1 MLMGIAEFLGLK
13 KPKGKEKKSST
24 EQFIEFCEQAAKTY
38 PYKGPVSPEIKHALD
53 YLEWPVE
60 PEAVYSA
67 AKMVGLYAAVAGIVV
82 TFMLLYVFFIAPN
95 GIDDILQYPMD
106 YLTNPMFLFFLSFPL
121 VFWAGGYYSILSM
134 PISEAK
140 KRFQQDM
147 FPALRTLGYFVM
159 SMKLVPNLEHGVKFA
174 TEHGKGFFADKLAR
188 VLWNTQLGVIR
199 TIEEGI
205 DNIAYQIGYYSGEFK
220 HALMRIRSSL
230 LEGDDAKRYVILD
243 SALREAKAGIK
254 EKMLAQADALYMP
267 SIQLFYVG
275 VFLPLLVFVIL
286 PIGAAFS
293 NNDILASPYFIF
305 GAYDV
310 ALPLLTFFFA
320 KYVISQRPNVYE
332 PPDIPDSYVKNYKS
346 VKNRA
351 LLFAAVAFVL
361 ILAAGYAL
369 HLVLD
374 VTPAKIAKELGM
386 PEATVEDILS
396 HPQAYPYKYQFITQT
411 YDLTPYAI
419 IYAVFLAVAA
429 AIAIYLRQLFAPK
442 AKHQADIMRMEDEF
456 KDAVYVLA
464 SRMGEGK
471 PLENALLA
479 VHENLPETKIAK
491 VFERIAYN
499 IRVLGL
505 TIRDAV
511 FSPAFGV
518 LKNLPSKRLH
528 DAFDVLVS
536 SVTLGTELAAKA
548 LVVLSEQLR
557 DEEDVVKSI
566 RTKLSE
572 IAGMMMLMGMFV
584 APAVLGITIALEKV
598 IMNSLSGLDLSGV
611 QNSSVSDAMS
621 QFGLNTNAFS
631 KIGNSQVLNMPAWIF
646 LAAVGIYVIEVAAL
660 LTYFSVY
667 LLNGKDRI
675 GLFVKMGYAVLVAA
689 AIYVVV
695 SYVSLQLVGSV
706 GV

>member
-1 MLMGIAEFLGLK
+1 MASILEFLGLK
-13 KPKGKEKKSST
+13 KPKQGKKKSSS
-24 EQFIEFCEQAAKTY
+24 EQFIEFCEQAAKKY
-38 PYKGPVSPEIKHALD
+38 PYNGKIAPELRHALE
-53 YLEWPVE
+53 YLEWPID
-60 PEAVYSA
+60 PAAVYSG
-67 AKMVGLYAAVAGIVV
+67 AKLAGLYAAVAGVFV
-82 TFMLLYVFFIAPN
+82 SMMLLYVMFIEPN
-95 GIDDILQYPMD
+95 GIEDILTYPMD
-106 YLTNPMFLFFLSFPL
+106 YLTNPMFLLFLSFPL
-121 VFWAGGYYSILSM
+121 LFWAGGYYSVLSM

-174 TEHGKGFFADKLAR
+174 TEHGKGFFADKLSR
-188 VLWNTQLGVIR
+188 VLWNTQLGVLH

-205 DNIAYQIGYYSGEFK
+205 DKIAYQIGYYSGEFK
-220 HALMRIRSSL
+220 HALMRVRSSL
-230 LEGDDAKRYVILD
+230 MEGDDAKRYVILD
-243 SALREAKAGIK
+243 SALREAKTGIK
-254 EKMLAQADALYMP
+254 ERMLEHAESLYMP
-267 SIQLFYVG
+267 SMQLFYVG
-275 VFLPLLVFVIL
+275 VFLPLLVFIIL

-293 NNDILASPYFIF
+293 KNAIVSSPYFIF

-320 KYVISQRPNVYE
+320 RYIISQRPNVYE
-332 PPDIPDSYVKNYKS
+332 MPYIPDSFVKDYDKIRR
-346 VKNRA
+346 RA
-351 LLFAAVAFVL
+351 IITAVIAFVAVVAFGYVAHL
-361 ILAAGYAL
+361 FLDTTPQRVAPMVGMSAEQIEQILA
-369 HLVLD
+369 
-374 VTPAKIAKELGM
+374 
-386 PEATVEDILS
+386 
-396 HPQAYPYKYQFITQT
+396 HPNQNPYKYQFLTQS
-411 YDLTPYAI
+411 YDFTPYVL
-419 IYAVFLAVAA
+419 IYSVYLAVAL
-429 AIAIYLRQLFAPK
+429 AIFVYLRMLYAPK
-442 AKHQADIMRMEDEF
+442 AKHQADIMKMEDEF

-479 VHENLPETKIAK
+479 VNENLPETKIAK

-518 LKNLPSKRLH
+518 LKNIPSKRLQ

-557 DEEDVVKSI
+557 DEEDVVKAI

-572 IAGMMMLMGMFV
+572 IAGMMIMMGMFI

-598 IMNSLSGLDLSGV
+598 IMSSLSGLDLSNL
-611 QNSSVSDAMS
+611 QNNGINQAMS
-621 QFGLNTNAFS
+621 QFGLNSGIMN
-631 KIGNSQVLNMPAWIF
+631 KIGNAKVLQMPVWVF
-646 LAAVGIYVIEVAAL
+646 LVSVGIYVLEVAAL
-660 LTYFSVY
+660 LTYFSIY
-667 LLNGKDRI
+667 LLNGRDKI
-675 GLFVKMGYAVLVAA
+675 GMFLKLGYAVLIAA
-689 AIYVVV
+689 VVYIVV
-695 SYVSLQLVGSV
+695 SYASLQMVGSM

>member
-1 MLMGIAEFLGLK
+1 MGIAEFLGLK
-13 KPKGKEKKSST
+13 KPKGKEQKSST
-24 EQFIEFCEQAAKTY
+24 EQFIEFCEQAAKKY
-38 PYKGPVSPEIKHALD
+38 PYKGQVSPEVKHALE

-67 AKMVGLYAAVAGIVV
+67 AKMVALYSAVAGLVV
-82 TFMLLYVFFIAPN
+82 SFVLIYMFFIEPN
-95 GIDDILQYPMD
+95 GIEDMLQYPMD
-106 YLTNPMFLFFLSFPL
+106 YITNPMLLFFLSLPL
-121 VFWAGGYYSILSM
+121 VFWAGGYYSVLSM
-134 PISEAK
+134 PVSEAK

-174 TEHGKGFFADKLAR
+174 TEHGKGFFANKLAK

-205 DNIAYQIGYYSGEFK
+205 DSVAYQIGYYSGEFK

-243 SALREAKAGIK
+243 AALREAKAGVK

-275 VFLPLLVFVIL
+275 VFLPLLVFIIL

-293 NNDILASPYFIF
+293 NNQMLASPYFIF
-305 GAYDV
+305 GTYDI
-310 ALPLLTFFFA
+310 ALPLLTLFFA

-332 PPDIPDSYVKNYKS
+332 PPDIPDRYVKNYKAI
-346 VKNRA
+346 KNRA
-351 LLFAAVAFVL
+351 MLSAAGVFIL
-361 ILAAGYAL
+361 ILAMGYGL

-374 VTPAKIAKELGM
+374 VTPAKVAKELSM
-386 PEATVEDILS
+386 PVATVEDILS
-396 HPQAYPYKYQFITQT
+396 HPKAYPYKYQFITQT
-411 YDLTPYAI
+411 YDLTPYAL
-419 IYAVFLAVAA
+419 IYAVFLAIAA
-429 AIAIYLRQLFAPK
+429 AVAIYLRQLYTPK
-442 AKHQADIMRMEDEF
+442 SKYQSDIMRMEDEF

-479 VHENLPETKIAK
+479 VNENLPETKIARI
-491 VFERIAYN
+491 FERIAYN

-518 LKNLPSKRLH
+518 LNDIPSKRLH

-566 RTKLSE
+566 RNKLSE
-572 IAGMMMLMGMFV
+572 IASMMMLMGMFV
-584 APAVLGITIALEKV
+584 APAVLGITVALEKV
-598 IMNSLSGLDLSGV
+598 IMNSLAGLDLSGA
-611 QNSSVSDAMS
+611 QSSDVSDAMS
-621 QFGLNTNAFS
+621 QFGLNTKGFS
-631 KIGNSQVLNMPAWIF
+631 SIGNSQVLSMPSWIF
-646 LAAVGIYVIEVAAL
+646 LAAVGVYVLEVAAL

-667 LLNGKDRI
+667 LLNGRDRI
-675 GLFVKMGYAVLVAA
+675 GMFVKMSYAVIVAA
-689 AIYVVV
+689 VIYVVV
-695 SYVSLQLVGSV
+695 SYASLQLVSSV

>member
-1 MLMGIAEFLGLK
+1 MGIAEFLGLK
-13 KPKGKEKKSST
+13 KPKDKEQKSSA
-24 EQFIEFCEQAAKTY
+24 EQFIEFCEQAAKKY
-38 PYKGPVSPEIKHALD
+38 PYKGTVSPEVKHALE
-53 YLEWPVE
+53 YLEWPIE

-67 AKMVGLYAAVAGIVV
+67 AKMVALYSAVAGVFV
-82 TFMLLYVFFIAPN
+82 SFMLIYMFFVEPY
-95 GIDDILQYPMD
+95 GLDDMLQYPMD
-106 YLTNPMFLFFLSFPL
+106 YLTNPMLLFFLSLPL
-121 VFWAGGYYSILSM
+121 VFWAGGYYSIISM

-174 TEHGKGFFADKLAR
+174 TEHGKGFFADKLSR

-205 DNIAYQIGYYSGEFK
+205 DSVAYQIGYYSGEFK

-243 SALREAKAGIK
+243 SALREAKSGIK
-254 EKMLAQADALYMP
+254 EKLLAQADALYMP

-275 VFLPLLVFVIL
+275 VFLPLLVFIIL

-293 NNDILASPYFIF
+293 NNSMLASPYFIF
-305 GAYDV
+305 GVYDV

-332 PPDIPDSYVKNYKS
+332 PPDIPDSYVKNFDSIKR
-346 VKNRA
+346 RA
-351 LLFAAVAFVL
+351 IVFALATFIG
-361 ILAAGYAL
+361 ILAAGYGL

-374 VTPAKIAKELGM
+374 VTPQKIAAELNM
-386 PEATVEDILS
+386 PVATVEDILS
-396 HPQAYPYKYQFITQT
+396 HPHAYPYKYQFITQT
-411 YDLTPYAI
+411 YDLTPYAL
-419 IYAVFLAVAA
+419 IYAIFLAVSAS
-429 AIAIYLRQLFAPK
+429 IGVYLYQMYKPK
-442 AKHQADIMRMEDEF
+442 VRHQSDIMRMEDEF

-479 VHENLPETKIAK
+479 VNENLPETKVAK
-491 VFERIAYN
+491 IFERIAYN

-518 LKNLPSKRLH
+518 LKNIPSKRLH

-557 DEEDVVKSI
+557 DEEDVVKAI

-572 IAGMMMLMGMFV
+572 IAGMMLMMGIFI

-598 IMNSLSGLDLSGV
+598 IMNSLAGLDLSGL
-611 QNSSVSDAMS
+611 QNSGVNDAMS
-621 QFGLNTNAFS
+621 QFGINTKAFNN
-631 KIGNSQVLNMPAWIF
+631 IGNSQVLHMPAWIF
-646 LAAVGIYVIEVAAL
+646 LASVGIYVIEVAAL
-660 LTYFSVY
+660 MTYFSIY
-667 LLNGKDRI
+667 LMNGKDRI
-675 GLFVKMGYAVLVAA
+675 GLFVKLSYAIVVAA
-689 AIYVVV
+689 LIYVVV
-695 SYVSLQLVGSV
+695 SYASLQLVSSM